1 MTGVLL
7 PRIAGSRAMQLLEG
21 DKRCNKQTTTGT
33 HTKYT
38 IITLETLDCQHRLHR
53 DQQIATYRHK
63 IDVVQTG
70 RPALEL
76 SL

>member
-21 DKRCNKQTTTGT
+21 DRRSNKQTTTGT

-38 IITLETLDCQHRLHR
+38 IITLDTLKCQPRLLKINKLQR
-53 DQQIATYRHK
+53 IGTKLYRPK
-63 IDVVQTG
+63 LAVQ
-70 RPALEL
+70 RWN
-76 SL
+76 